1 LSLSLE
7 KPIDLT
13 PPQPRLLI
21 VSAPSGAGKTTLCER
36 VIKEHSRVALS
47 VSTTTRPIRPYE
59 KEGVHYHFVER
70 AVFEQKVERGD
81 FAEWAEV
88 HGKLYGSDRGVI
100 DRTLSEGKHLLF
112 DIDVQGAL
120 NLRKLYGK
128 RTLLIFI
135 EPPSFEILAG
145 RLRARKSDS
154 PEVIETRLRNAYDEL
169 QWSRNFDYQIVNDD
183 LENAYQEL
191 RRIIEKEC
199 L

>member
-1 LSLSLE
+1 MSPENPAL
-7 KPIDLT
+7 
-13 PPQPRLLI
+13 QPRLLI

-36 VIKEHSRVALS
+36 VIKEHPRVALS

-70 AVFEQKVERGD
+70 SVFEQKVARGD

-88 HGKLYGSDRGVI
+88 HGKLYGSDRSVI
-100 DRTLSEGKHLLF
+100 DRALSEGKHLLF

-120 NLRKLYGK
+120 ALRKLYGA

-135 EPPSFEILAG
+135 EPPSFETLAG

-154 PEVIETRLRNAYDEL
+154 PEVIEMRLKNAYDEL

-191 RRIIEKEC
+191 RAIIEREC